1 MSASAATAGRTV
13 AAPLPARRGTWKA
26 FVGLLEHD
34 VTVLSANLRGFLI
47 STTIQPLLLL
57 VVMTF
62 IFPRIAM
69 PVGGAGMAAT
79 FSTVFMA
86 GLVAQ
91 AILNQAVFMVG
102 LPMVR
107 EFGVTDEFSDR
118 VMAPTPVATVALA
131 KIAFGALQGLLAAV
145 IVFPLAVLVPAT
157 PVLVDPSWPV
167 LAVVVPLACV
177 TGAAFG
183 VLIGTVVEFR
193 SVPLVSS
200 LVYMP
205 LSFFGA
211 VFFTWPSLESIP
223 VLQYAVLLNPLVYMS
238 EGFRAGLVSSIEH
251 MPLPAVYAVL
261 SACAVGCTLLAVSTF
276 KRRVLS

>member
-1 MSASAATAGRTV
+1 MSASAAPASRPL
-13 AAPLPARRGTWKA
+13 AAPLSPRSATWKA

-34 VTVLSANLRGFLI
+34 MTVLVANLRGFLI
-47 STTIQPLLLL
+47 STTIQPVLLL

-79 FSTVFMA
+79 FSTIFMA

-118 VMAPTPVATVALA
+118 VMAPTSVATVALA
-131 KIAFGALQGLLAAV
+131 KIAFGALQGLLAAL
-145 IVFPLAVLVPAT
+145 IVFPLAVVVPAT
-157 PVLVDPSWPV
+157 PVLVEPDWAV
-167 LAVVVPLACV
+167 LAVVVPLACI

-183 VLIGTVVEFR
+183 VLIGTVVDFR

-211 VFFTWPSLESIP
+211 VFFTWPSLETIP
-223 VLQYAVLLNPLVYMS
+223 VLYYGVLLNPLVYMS
-238 EGFRAGLVSSIEH
+238 EGFRAGLTSSMEH
-251 MPLPAVYAVL
+251 MPLPAVYGVL
-261 SACAVGCTLLAVSTF
+261 TVCAVACTLLAVAAF